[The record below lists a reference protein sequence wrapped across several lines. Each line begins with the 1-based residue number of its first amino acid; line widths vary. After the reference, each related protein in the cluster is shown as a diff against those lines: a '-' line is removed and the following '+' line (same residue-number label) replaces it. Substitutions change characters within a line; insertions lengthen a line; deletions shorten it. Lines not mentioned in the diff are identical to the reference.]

1 MIAKIISCDPQI
13 IERQCQILLLKLY
26 LFDLVD
32 ASGAV
37 IHV

>member
-1 MIAKIISCDPQI
+1 MIAKIISCDLRI

-26 LFDLVD
+26 LFDLVN
-32 ASGAV
+32 ASEAV